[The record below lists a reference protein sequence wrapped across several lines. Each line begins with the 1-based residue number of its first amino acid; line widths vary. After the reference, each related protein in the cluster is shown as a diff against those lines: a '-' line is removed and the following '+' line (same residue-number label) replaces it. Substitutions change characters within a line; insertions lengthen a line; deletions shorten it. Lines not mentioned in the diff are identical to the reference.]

1 MERKGQRQRRWSKMD
16 LEKLRHM
23 RKDQLLIFFLVGVLL
38 LVIALPAGTKEKEKA
53 SGRNE
58 IGGEEEVGTQAE
70 EQDYARY
77 LERRLE
83 ETLSQLDGAGNVR
96 VMVTLQSSAQK
107 IVEKDTQGERDAI
120 TEEDSQG
127 GRRTSENTSHQE
139 TTVYEGVGEKSQEPY
154 VSKELTPRVE
164 GVVVLAEGGENALVK
179 RNITEAIQALFG
191 IDTHKIRIM
200 KKNETM

>member
-1 MERKGQRQRRWSKMD
+1 MERKGQGHWSKID

-38 LVIALPAGTKEKEKA
+38 LVIALPSGTKEKEKD
-53 SGRNE
+53 SRHSE
-58 IGGEEEVGTQAE
+58 IDGEEAVGTQAE
-70 EQDYARY
+70 GQDYARY

-107 IVEKDTQGERDAI
+107 IVEKDTQGEKDAI

-139 TTVYEGVGEKSQEPY
+139 TTVYEGMGEKSQEPY

-179 RNITEAIQALFG
+179 KNITEAIQALFG

>member
-1 MERKGQRQRRWSKMD
+1 MERKGQRRWSKMD

-58 IGGEEEVGTQAE
+58 IGGEEEVGNQAE

>member
-1 MERKGQRQRRWSKMD
+1 MERKGQRHWSKID
-16 LEKLRHM
+16 LEKLRHV

-38 LVIALPAGTKEKEKA
+38 LVIALPSGTKEKEKD
-53 SGRNE
+53 SRHSE
-58 IGGEEEVGTQAE
+58 IDGEEAVGTQAE

-139 TTVYEGVGEKSQEPY
+139 TTVYEGMGEKSQEPY

>member
-1 MERKGQRQRRWSKMD
+1 MERKGQRHWSKID

-38 LVIALPAGTKEKEKA
+38 LVIALPSGTKEKEKD
-53 SGRNE
+53 SRHSE
-58 IGGEEEVGTQAE
+58 IDGEEAVGTQAE

-120 TEEDSQG
+120 TEEDSLG

-139 TTVYEGVGEKSQEPY
+139 TTVYEGMGEKSQEPY

>member
-1 MERKGQRQRRWSKMD
+1 MERKGQRRWSKMD

-38 LVIALPAGTKEKEKA
+38 LVIALPAGTKEKEKD

-179 RNITEAIQALFG
+179 LNITEAIQALFG

>member
-1 MERKGQRQRRWSKMD
+1 MERKGQRRWSKMD

-38 LVIALPAGTKEKEKA
+38 LVIALPAGTKEKEKD

-58 IGGEEEVGTQAE
+58 IGGEEEVGNQAE

>member
-1 MERKGQRQRRWSKMD
+1 MERKGQRHWSKID

-38 LVIALPAGTKEKEKA
+38 LVIALPSGTKEKEKDPRH
-53 SGRNE
+53 SE
-58 IGGEEEVGTQAE
+58 IDGEEAVGTQSE

-83 ETLSQLDGAGNVR
+83 ETLSQLSGAGNVR

-139 TTVYEGVGEKSQEPY
+139 TTVYEGMGEKSQEPY

>member
-1 MERKGQRQRRWSKMD
+1 MERKGQRHWSKID

-38 LVIALPAGTKEKEKA
+38 LVIALPSGTKEKEKDSRSDEA
-53 SGRNE
+53 GA
-58 IGGEEEVGTQAE
+58 EEAVETQAE

-107 IVEKDTQGERDAI
+107 IIEKDTQGERDAI

-139 TTVYEGVGEKSQEPY
+139 TTVYEGVGDKSQEPY

-200 KKNETM
+200 KKNEAM

>member
-1 MERKGQRQRRWSKMD
+1 MERKGQRQWSKID

-38 LVIALPAGTKEKEKA
+38 LVIALPSGTKEKEKD
-53 SGRNE
+53 SRHSE
-58 IGGEEEVGTQAE
+58 IDGEEAVGTQAE

-139 TTVYEGVGEKSQEPY
+139 TTVYEGMGEKSQEPY

>member
-1 MERKGQRQRRWSKMD
+1 MERKGQRHWSKID

-38 LVIALPAGTKEKEKA
+38 LVIALPSGTKEKEKDSRSDEA
-53 SGRNE
+53 
-58 IGGEEEVGTQAE
+58 GGEEAVEAQAE

-107 IVEKDTQGERDAI
+107 IIEKDTQGERDAV

-139 TTVYEGVGEKSQEPY
+139 TTVYEGVGDKSQEPY

>member
-1 MERKGQRQRRWSKMD
+1 MERKGQRHWSKID

-38 LVIALPAGTKEKEKA
+38 LVIALPSGTKEKEKD
-53 SGRNE
+53 SRHSE
-58 IGGEEEVGTQAE
+58 IDGEEAVGTQAE

-107 IVEKDTQGERDAI
+107 IIEKDTQGERDAI

-139 TTVYEGVGEKSQEPY
+139 TTVYEGMGEKSQEPY

>member
-1 MERKGQRQRRWSKMD
+1 MERKGQRRWSKMD
-16 LEKLRHM
+16 LDKLRHM
-23 RKDQLLIFFLVGVLL
+23 RKDQLLIFFLAGVLL
-38 LVIALPAGTKEKEKA
+38 LVIALPAGTKEKEKD
-53 SGRNE
+53 SGRDE
-58 IGGEEEVGTQAE
+58 IGGEEEVGIQAE

>member
-1 MERKGQRQRRWSKMD
+1 MERKGQRHWSKID

-23 RKDQLLIFFLVGVLL
+23 RKDQILIFFLVGVLL
-38 LVIALPAGTKEKEKA
+38 LVIALPSGTKEKEKD
-53 SGRNE
+53 SRHSE
-58 IGGEEEVGTQAE
+58 IDGEEAVGTQAE

-139 TTVYEGVGEKSQEPY
+139 TTVYEGMGEKSQEPY